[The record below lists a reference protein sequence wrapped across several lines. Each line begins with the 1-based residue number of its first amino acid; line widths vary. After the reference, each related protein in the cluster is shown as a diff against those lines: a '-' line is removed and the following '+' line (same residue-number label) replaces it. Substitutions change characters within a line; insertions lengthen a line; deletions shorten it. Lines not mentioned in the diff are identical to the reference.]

1 VQSALIEKTLKNSR
15 GDKMRYIQLPT
26 NKWLIWSIAV
36 WGLVSLTALFTTSAK
51 ATNALATSAK
61 TPSAISE
68 KTQYTK
74 HVNPFI
80 GTDGTGHTFPGATY
94 PFGMVQPSPN
104 TNNHSWDHTSGYQY
118 QDNTIMGF
126 AQNHLNGTGISDL
139 GNILLQPFTGSISDG
154 NYRSEYTK
162 QSESAKPG
170 LYQVTLNRFDVDV
183 ALTASERVA
192 FHQYQFN
199 QPTDHKVYLDLQH
212 GVINQWQ
219 PLTEFVEQA
228 SVTIEDEFTISGM
241 IETSAWVTKKT
252 FFVISFN
259 HPVKNKQTLAPK
271 AGEKAPKM
279 ELDFGDI
286 PTQELL
292 VKVALSSVSV
302 DGAKKN
308 LIAEVPHWDFDLVYL
323 QANQQWHEYLSRID
337 IEASAEQKA
346 IFYTGLYHLFIQPN
360 QTADVDGQYRGFD
373 DNIHQ
378 AIDDGH
384 YSTFSLWDT
393 YRAAHP
399 LYTIL
404 VPEKV
409 DDFVTSLIAQ
419 QQQQG
424 FFPIWG
430 LANKETYT
438 MIGNHGVPVV
448 VDAVLKGISGID
460 KESAWQ
466 SVRETLFNNHKNSD
480 WQLLEQHGYYPF
492 DLLDRDGESV
502 SRTLEHSYDDFAAA
516 QLAKFVGAEQDY
528 KHLMKRSNYYKA
540 LFDKETGFMRGK
552 DSIGKWREDFDPLE
566 ATSPMNNPGDYTEAN
581 AYQYSWAAQH
591 DTDGMIELFG
601 SKQAFVN
608 KLDEF
613 FSTDTPNP
621 DIHLGQEAMIGQ
633 YAHGN
638 EPSHHIAYLYALAG
652 RPDKTNQLVTTISEQ
667 FYANT
672 PDGIQGNEDAGQM
685 SAWYIF
691 TALGFYPVDP
701 AIGEYVYG
709 VPQVDAATITLRNG
723 NQFNITKDQNLDLKK
738 SPTIKLNNTSTV
750 SKVLLHEQLLHGGQ
764 LSFQQAN

>member
-1 VQSALIEKTLKNSR
+1 LQSYAKRKLIVNIL
-15 GDKMRYIQLPT
+15 GDKMNNKESLT
-26 NKWLIWSIAV
+26 NKLLVICVAV
-36 WGLVSLTALFTTSAK
+36 IVLLTSQLTHAMPKHDTS
-51 ATNALATSAK
+51 
-61 TPSAISE
+61 
-68 KTQYTK
+68 YTK

-104 TNNHSWDHTSGYQY
+104 TNNHSWDHTSGYQFK
-118 QDNTIMGF
+118 DKTIMGF
-126 AQNHLNGTGISDL
+126 AQNHLSGTGISDM
-139 GNILLQPFTGSISDG
+139 GNILLQPFSGEIKDG

-162 QSESAKPG
+162 ENESAKPG
-170 LYQVTLNRFDVDV
+170 LYKVTLDKFGIDVS
-183 ALTASERVA
+183 LTASERVA
-192 FHQYQFN
+192 FHQYQFH
-199 QPTDHKVYLDLQH
+199 QKTDHKVYLDLQH
-212 GVINQWQ
+212 GVVNAWQ
-219 PLTEFVEQA
+219 PLNEYVKQA
-228 SVTIEDEFTISGM
+228 NVVMEDEYTLSGM
-241 IETSAWVTKKT
+241 IEATAWVTNRT
-252 FFVISFN
+252 YFVIKFN
-259 HPVKNKQTLAPK
+259 QPIKNKKVLTAK
-271 AGEKAPKM
+271 TGEKAQKM

-292 VKVALSSVSV
+292 VKVALSSVGTK
-302 DGAKKN
+302 GAKKN
-308 LIAEVPHWDFDLVYL
+308 LTAEVPHWNFNLVYL
-323 QANQQWHEYLSRID
+323 QANQQWHAYLSRID
-337 IEASAEQKA
+337 IKASAEQKA

-360 QTADVDGQYRGFD
+360 QTADVDGRYRGYD
-373 DNIHQ
+373 DKIHQ
-378 AIDDGH
+378 AVADGH

-409 DDFVTSLIAQ
+409 DDFVTSLIVQ

-448 VDAVLKGISGID
+448 VDAVLKGIPGID
-460 KESAWQ
+460 KNSAWQ
-466 SVRETLFNNHKNSD
+466 AVRATLFNSHKNSD
-480 WQLLEQHGYYPF
+480 WSLLEQYGYYPF

-502 SRTLEHSYDDFAAA
+502 SRTLEHSYDDFAGA
-516 QLAKFVGAEQDY
+516 QLAKLVGAKQDY
-528 KHLMKRSNYYKA
+528 QHLIKRANYYKA
-540 LFDKETGFMRGK
+540 LFDQSKGFMRGK
-552 DSIGKWREDFDPLE
+552 DSKGQWRENFNPLT

-591 DTDGMIELFG
+591 DIEGMIELFG
-601 SKQAFVN
+601 SKNSFVA

-613 FSTDTPNP
+613 FTTNTPNT

-638 EPSHHIAYLYALAG
+638 EPSHHIAYLYALAD
-652 RPDKTNQLVTTISEQ
+652 RPEKTNQLVTKISEK

-672 PDGIQGNEDAGQM
+672 PDGIQGNEDCGQM

-709 VPQVDAATITLRNG
+709 VPQVDSA
-723 NQFNITKDQNLDLKK
+723 
-738 SPTIKLNNTSTV
+738 TIKLSNGRSLNISKAKNLDIEKAPLIKLNAQPMA
-750 SKVLLHEQLLHGGQ
+750 SKVLLHEQLLQGGN
-764 LSFQQAN
+764 LSFH